1 MSLLAS
7 YATLFAMS
15 FVAATAVPMSS
26 EALLILLVRS
36 GEGIT
41 LPVLVATVGNVL
53 GACTT
58 YLLGR
63 GANRA
68 YQKTAKRKPE
78 KKSTRTRRGQERAQ
92 RILTRYGQ
100 PALLLSWVP
109 ILGDALVALAGVTG
123 VRFAPFLLWVTLGKG
138 ARFLVI
144 ALAAGNLF

>member
-1 MSLLAS
+1 MALLAS
-7 YATLFAMS
+7 YATLFALS

-26 EALLILLVRS
+26 EPPLILLVRS
-36 GEGIT
+36 GEGIL
-41 LPVLVATVGNVL
+41 LPVLVATAGNVL

-63 GANRA
+63 GASRA
-68 YQKTAKRKPE
+68 YEKTARKKPL
-78 KKSTRTRRGQERAQ
+78 RGQERAR

-100 PALLLSWVP
+100 PALALSWVP

-123 VRFAPFLLWVTLGKG
+123 IRFAPFLFWVTLGKG

-144 ALAAGNLF
+144 ALAALNLF

>member
-1 MSLLAS
+1 MPLLAS

-26 EALLILLVRS
+26 EAPLILLVRS
-36 GEGIT
+36 GESIA
-41 LPVLVATVGNVL
+41 LPVIVATIGNVL

-63 GANRA
+63 GATRA
-68 YQKTAKRKPE
+68 YEKTAKKKPILS
-78 KKSTRTRRGQERAQ
+78 KRGQERAL

-100 PALLLSWVP
+100 PALILSWVP
-109 ILGDALVALAGVTG
+109 LLGDALVALAGVTG

-138 ARFLVI
+138 ARFLVV
-144 ALAAGNLF
+144 ALASANLF